1 MVRGRHRIVEIS
13 TPAHVTRIASFLY
26 IIVLLPQIV
35 MSTCVHYILLVRDV
49 IGVTDGFFI
58 LSENTSILCC
68 RIVLINHVLNEI
80 PLRARTRSIELIN
93 KTSHGTRAE
102 GISSL
107 PGIPNTKL

>member
-80 PLRARTRSIELIN
+80 PLRARSIELIN
-93 KTSHGTRAE
+93 KTRHGTRE